1 MEKKFIVKQKESCS
15 VITDAARVRTGLKR
29 GRVMWCLVLYALLCT
44 TGMWA
49 QEITGSAGSD
59 ATVEPRHIVD
69 MPTAGI
75 LKKSQLAFDVEFFQR
90 GGILFGF
97 SFGLLDRLTV
107 GISYGGRQLI
117 GSEEAR
123 FNPTPGFLVTVRIFE
138 ESIAL
143 PALVIGFDN
152 QGREPYIDSTSRYT
166 IKSSGAYVAL
176 SKNYSFLGSLSFH
189 GGVNYSLERADDDKD
204 CNGYIG
210 IEKSI
215 GPTFSLF
222 LEYNIALN
230 DNTIRAVGKGKGYL
244 NAMISWSMGGGFT
257 LGVGLKNLIE
267 NQDNIQ
273 IGNRILRIEYVR
285 NL

>member
-1 MEKKFIVKQKESCS
+1 MEKNFIVRRKGTRSIIS
-15 VITDAARVRTGLKR
+15 DFAPITIVIPW
-29 GRVMWCLVLYALLCT
+29 GRLLVCLVFGVLVYSADMR
-44 TGMWA
+44 GQA
-49 QEITGSAGSD
+49 ITGSAGSD
-59 ATVEPRHIVD
+59 ATVEPRYIVD

-75 LKKSQLAFDVEFFQR
+75 CKKNQLAFNSEFFQR

-97 SFGLLDRLTV
+97 SYGLLDRLTL

-117 GSEEAR
+117 GSDEAR
-123 FNPTPGFLVTVRIFE
+123 FNPTPGFLIAFRIFE
-138 ESIAL
+138 ESIKF
-143 PALVIGFDN
+143 PAIVIGFDN

-166 IKSSGAYVAL
+166 IKSPGAYIAV
-176 SKNYSFLGSLSFH
+176 SKNYSFLGTLSVH

-204 CNGYIG
+204 GNGYLG

-215 GPTFSLF
+215 GSAFSLL

-230 DNTIRAVGKGKGYL
+230 DNTIRAAGKGKGYF
-244 NAMISWSMGGGFT
+244 NAMIAWSMGSGFT
-257 LGVGLKNLIE
+257 LGFGVKNLIK
-267 NQDNIQ
+267 NQDNIK